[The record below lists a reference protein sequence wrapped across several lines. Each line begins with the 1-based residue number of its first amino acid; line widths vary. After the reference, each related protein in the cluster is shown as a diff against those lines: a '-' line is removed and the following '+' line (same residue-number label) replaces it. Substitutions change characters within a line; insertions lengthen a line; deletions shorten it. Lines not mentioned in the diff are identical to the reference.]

1 MTPKMQ
7 NFPPPTILSLGFRP
21 FFLLGALF
29 AAIMIALWVP
39 WFLGLISV
47 PSAFPPTAWH
57 AHELLFGFMPAIIA
71 GFLLTAVPNWTGRPP
86 VAGWQLGGL
95 VALWLAG
102 RVAIALS
109 TYLDP
114 AVTAALSI
122 SFPIVLAAVI
132 GREILAAKNR
142 RNLKIVAVLLGLAIT
157 DALFHYEIGQFGRPK
172 IAHTLAVALTL
183 LLLMIIAGRILPFFT
198 TNWLKQNRA
207 GALPSTFGRFDIVA
221 MLTSGTALLAWVALP
236 QMEATAPWV
245 RPLVGSVMIAAAAIN
260 FLRQARW
267 TPHRT
272 FAEPLLAILHIA
284 YVFVGLGFLLIGLG
298 VLRDNYEFATAGLHA
313 WTSGAIGTMMLAIM
327 TRVSRGHTGRALT
340 APVGTVA
347 LYVAIL
353 VAAGARI
360 AAGLNP
366 EFTFVLLPIA
376 GVAWVVAFGGFAIL
390 YGSMLTSPRADRL

>member
-1 MTPKMQ
+1 MTPKKQ
-7 NFPPPTILSLGFRP
+7 TFPPPTILSLGFRP
-21 FFLLGALF
+21 FFLLGAIF

-86 VAGWQLGGL
+86 VAGWLLGGL
-95 VALWLAG
+95 VALWTAG
-102 RVAIALS
+102 RVAIAVS

-114 AVTAALSI
+114 TVTAALSI

-142 RNLKIVAVLLGLAIT
+142 RNLKIVAVLLGLALT

-172 IAHTLAVALTL
+172 IAQTLAVALTL

-207 GALPSTFGRFDIVA
+207 GALPSAFGRFDIVA
-221 MLTSGTALLAWVALP
+221 MLASSTALLAWVALS
-236 QMEATAPWV
+236 QIETTAPWV

-284 YVFVGLGFLLIGLG
+284 YVFVGLGFLLLGLG

-313 WTSGAIGTMMLAIM
+313 WTSGAIGTMMLAVM

-340 APVGTVA
+340 APAGTVV

-353 VAAGARI
+353 VATGARI

-366 EFTFVLLPIA
+366 EATFVFLPIA

-390 YGSMLTSPRADRL
+390 YGGMLTSPRADRL

>member
-1 MTPKMQ
+1 MQ

-207 GALPSTFGRFDIVA
+207 GALPSAFGRFDIVA

>member
-1 MTPKMQ
+1 MQ

>member
-207 GALPSTFGRFDIVA
+207 GALPSAFGRFDIVA